1 MKGDVESVALS
12 VSSAT
17 AIRKYPSTRSL
28 RLPVLTPLRRSHDQV
43 ATSALVITRLVPLL
57 VLNSLTLQ
65 LAKRDDFAEN
75 VSLDFKFQS
84 QCSTSTEMKYYDS
97 VLDLIGHTPLI
108 KLERLNKGVKPL
120 VLAKMENLN
129 PGFSV
134 KDRIGVSMIEAAERE
149 GILKPGG
156 TIVEATSGNTG
167 IGLAIAA
174 AVKGYKCIFVMTD
187 KASVEKSRYLKALG
201 ADVVITPVSAK
212 PGTPDHYVS
221 TARRIAAETPNSF
234 YPDQYSHPANP
245 EAHYQTTGPELW
257 EQTEG
262 NITHFVSGI
271 GTGGT
276 ISGTGKF
283 LKEKNPNIKV
293 IGADPFGSI
302 YKTYK
307 DTGKI
312 PETTPYLVEGI
323 GQEVLPANAHMQYV
337 DEVLNVSDH
346 DSFETARQ
354 LGRVEGIFCGGSTG
368 TNCAAALRV
377 ARDLDENATVVFIV
391 CDTGEHYLSKFH
403 SDEWMKE
410 KRLLEPQKI
419 TAGLI
424 CETKGAHSPKDLVV
438 VAPTE
443 RVAAALAKMNE
454 MGLTQIPVLEDGKS
468 VGSLRENHLLS
479 KVFNDRD
486 LLEAPVSKVMDKG
499 FPIVGV
505 DDDVN
510 QVTRK
515 LRIHPAVLIEEY
527 GRITGIITRHDML
540 DTSDGDG
547 N

>member
-1 MKGDVESVALS
+1 
-12 VSSAT
+12 
-17 AIRKYPSTRSL
+17 
-28 RLPVLTPLRRSHDQV
+28 
-43 ATSALVITRLVPLL
+43 
-57 VLNSLTLQ
+57 
-65 LAKRDDFAEN
+65 
-75 VSLDFKFQS
+75 
-84 QCSTSTEMKYYDS
+84 MKYYDN
-97 VLDLIGHTPLI
+97 VLGLIGHTPLI
-108 KLERLNKGVKPL
+108 KLNRLNKGLKPL
-120 VLAKMENLN
+120 ILAKMENLN

-134 KDRIGVSMIEAAERE
+134 KDRIGISMIQAAERE
-149 GILKPGG
+149 GKLKPGG

-174 AVKGYKCIFVMTD
+174 SVRGYQCIFVMTD
-187 KASVEKSRYLKALG
+187 KASAEKARYLKALG

-245 EAHYQTTGPELW
+245 EAHYRTTGPELW

-262 NITHFVSGI
+262 KITHFVSGI

-276 ISGTGKF
+276 ISGTGRF
-283 LKEKNPNIKV
+283 LKEKNAGIKV

-307 DTGKI
+307 ETGKI

-323 GQEVLPANAHMQYV
+323 GQEVLPGNAHMQYV
-337 DEVLNVSDH
+337 DEVLNVTDRE
-346 DSFETARQ
+346 SFDTARQ

-368 TNCAAALRV
+368 TNCAAALRI
-377 ARDLDENATVVFIV
+377 ARDLDEDAVIVFIV

-424 CETKGAHSPKDLVV
+424 CETKGARSPHDLVI
-438 VAPTE
+438 VAPDD
-443 RVAAALAKMNE
+443 RVADALKKMNE
-454 MGLTQIPVLEDGKS
+454 LGLTQIPVLDDGKS
-468 VGSLRENHLLS
+468 VGSLREGHLLS
-479 KVFNDRD
+479 KVFNDRH
-486 LLEAPVSKVMDKG
+486 LLEGPVSKVMEKG
-499 FPIVGV
+499 FPTIDV
-505 DDDVN
+505 DDDINV
-510 QVTRK
+510 VSRK
-515 LRIHPAVLIEEY
+515 LRSSPAVLIEEY
-527 GRITGIITRHDML
+527 GRITGIITRHDVL
-540 DTSDGDG
+540 DTTGNDG